1 MKKFL
6 VSLALIASALLTG
19 CATTPMPYSKDGE
32 TVDLKNNA
40 VVLFTIT
47 QKNEYRKGFQPKV
60 DYLYGAVEGSK
71 ESKDRFTLAP
81 DDKSEFVTN
90 TVEKGNKYLMRVML
104 KPGTYFLSHA
114 LSHARFF
121 PITTTYWL
129 PIASPFKVEG
139 PGVIYLGNISG
150 NIRERKEGE
159 FRAGGVLPLIDQAI
173 GGASG
178 GTYDIT
184 IADEWEKDQV
194 DFLQR
199 FPQLK
204 DIEVKKVILPPFN
217 RTEFDKNS

>member
-6 VSLALIASALLTG
+6 LSLALVTTALLTG

-32 TVDLKNNA
+32 TVDLKNNT
-40 VVLFTIT
+40 VVLFTVT
-47 QKNEYRKGFQPKV
+47 QKNEYRKSFQPKI

-81 DDKSEFVTN
+81 DDKSQFVTE

-104 KPGTYFLSHA
+104 KPGNYVLSHA

-121 PITTTYWL
+121 PITTVYAL
-129 PIASPFKVEG
+129 PILSPFKVEG
-139 PGVIYLGNISG
+139 TGVIYLGNISG
-150 NIRERKEGE
+150 TIRERKEGE
-159 FRAGGVLPLIDQAI
+159 FRAGSPIPLLDQAI

-184 IADEWEKDQV
+184 IADDWEKDQV

-204 DIEVKKVILPPFN
+204 DVEVKKAILPPFN
-217 RTEFDKNS
+217 RTEVDKNW